1 MRKNL
6 WRAILIASLAA
17 LLTSAPRLEAQSGRQ
32 PPKKKAEKKSEAQ
45 KETEKP
51 AEPVKKEE
59 TEEVPPPPRNLQE
72 PPIRIGTQIVN
83 VEVTVADKKTGRLIT
98 GLAKKNFTIYEDGVK
113 QEITNFAPSEGSA
126 TIVLLLDNG
135 FHNRYISNY
144 FDPTF
149 AEEIFQS
156 AAAFVRSFVK
166 PQDFVAVVTFSMK
179 PKVIVDFTND
189 PYRLYSA
196 IVAAYRDLL
205 NFSESNIYDALAFVL
220 MGGKA
225 VQLYEEAA
233 GPSEYVGL
241 QEIEGHTAVIL
252 ITTGIDT
259 FSRITFDK
267 ALKIVARAGV
277 PIYTIGVGN
286 LFFKK
291 YEHLMPPEYRLT
303 WLQAQN
309 QLRAFAER
317 SGGEYFPM
325 TFEGEIPSIMRS
337 IEALIRNQYSL
348 GYEPTNTR
356 RAGKERKIK
365 VEVDLDGD
373 GKADND
379 RLVLRYRQRYVEP
392 DDGDQKKS

>member
-1 MRKNL
+1 MRRNL
-6 WRAILIASLAA
+6 LLATLAASLAT
-17 LLTSAPRLEAQSGRQ
+17 LLVSVPRLEAQSGRQ
-32 PPKKKAEKKSEAQ
+32 PPKKKVE
-45 KETEKP
+45 KETGRP
-51 AEPVKKEE
+51 AEPGKKEE
-59 TEEVPPPPRNLQE
+59 QEEIPPPPQNLQE
-72 PPIRIGTQIVN
+72 PPIRISTQIVN
-83 VEVTVADKKTGRLIT
+83 VEVTVVDKKTGRLIT
-98 GLAKKNFTIYEDGVK
+98 GLTKKNFTVYEDGVK
-113 QEITNFAPSEGSA
+113 QEVTNFAPSEGPA
-126 TIVLLLDNG
+126 TVVLLLDNG

-156 AAAFVRSFVK
+156 AAAFVRNFVK
-166 PQDFVAVVTFSMK
+166 PQDFIAVVTFSMK

-189 PYRLYSA
+189 PNRLYSA
-196 IVAAYRDLL
+196 IIAAYRDLL

-233 GPSEYVGL
+233 GPGEYVGL
-241 QEIEGHTAVIL
+241 QEIEGHTAVVL

-291 YEHLMPPEYRLT
+291 YEHLMLPEYRLT

-337 IEALIRNQYSL
+337 IEALIRNQYSI

-379 RLVLRYRQRYVEP
+379 RLLLRYRQRYVEP
-392 DDGDQKKS
+392 DDGDQKKK